1 MSIFI
6 QGTAISFVHI
16 RICASVPDFTVKQ
29 FALLFFLCVYSN
41 SHDDGLL
48 TNRLYDMDEST
59 LAEPERD
66 MVQPVQTTTTPSLNY
81 DTAID
86 DQQAENERN
95 IYSSIDEQQNQTTP
109 TVTHRNQS
117 QVNDERYSEV
127 AFNTSKGEDS
137 GAADV
142 YASIDT

>member
-1 MSIFI
+1 M
-6 QGTAISFVHI
+6 FVFLHI
-16 RICASVPDFTVKQ
+16 RASAPWFYILLQ
-29 FALLFFLCVYSN
+29 LLFYVCVYSN

-48 TNRLYDMDEST
+48 TNQLYDMDESM

-66 MVQPVQTTTTPSLNY
+66 MVQTTTRPSLNY

-86 DQQAENERN
+86 DQQAENEGN
-95 IYSSIDEQQNQTTP
+95 IYSSIDEQQDQTTP
-109 TVTHRNQS
+109 TVTHRNQTS
-117 QVNDERYSEV
+117 QVNDEHYCGV

-137 GAADV
+137 VAADM

>member
-1 MSIFI
+1 M
-6 QGTAISFVHI
+6 
-16 RICASVPDFTVKQ
+16 CM
-29 FALLFFLCVYSN
+29 YSN

-48 TNRLYDMDEST
+48 TNQLYDMDESM
-59 LAEPERD
+59 LAEPESD
-66 MVQPVQTTTTPSLNY
+66 TVQPVQSATTPSLNY
-81 DTAID
+81 DTAND

-95 IYSSIDEQQNQTTP
+95 IYSSIDEQQDQTMP

>member
-1 MSIFI
+1 MILHAVTIKIIVVFMY
-6 QGTAISFVHI
+6 
-16 RICASVPDFTVKQ
+16 
-29 FALLFFLCVYSN
+29 VYSN

-48 TNRLYDMDEST
+48 TNQLYDMDEST
-59 LAEPERD
+59 LAEPGRD
-66 MVQPVQTTTTPSLNY
+66 TVQPVRTATTPSLNY

-95 IYSSIDEQQNQTTP
+95 IYSSIDEQQDQTTP

-117 QVNDERYSEV
+117 QVNDEHYCGV
-127 AFNTSKGEDS
+127 ASKGEDS

>member
-1 MSIFI
+1 M
-6 QGTAISFVHI
+6 
-16 RICASVPDFTVKQ
+16 
-29 FALLFFLCVYSN
+29 CVYSN

-48 TNRLYDMDEST
+48 TNQLYDMDESM

-66 MVQPVQTTTTPSLNY
+66 MVQTTTRPSLNY

-86 DQQAENERN
+86 DQQAENEGN
-95 IYSSIDEQQNQTTP
+95 VYSSIDEQQDQTTP
-109 TVTHRNQS
+109 TVTHRNQTS
-117 QVNDERYSEV
+117 QVNDEHYCGV

-137 GAADV
+137 VAADM

>member
-1 MSIFI
+1 ML
-6 QGTAISFVHI
+6 QLLVLHAVAIKIIVVFM
-16 RICASVPDFTVKQ
+16 CM
-29 FALLFFLCVYSN
+29 YSN

-48 TNRLYDMDEST
+48 TNQLYDMDESM
-59 LAEPERD
+59 LAEPESD
-66 MVQPVQTTTTPSLNY
+66 TVQPVQSATTPSLNY
-81 DTAID
+81 DTAND

-95 IYSSIDEQQNQTTP
+95 IYSSIDEQQDQTMP